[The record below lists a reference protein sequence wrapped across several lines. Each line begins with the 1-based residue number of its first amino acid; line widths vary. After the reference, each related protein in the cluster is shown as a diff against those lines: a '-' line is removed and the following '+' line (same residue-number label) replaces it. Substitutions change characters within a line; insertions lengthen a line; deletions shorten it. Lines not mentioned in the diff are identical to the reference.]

1 MGHHSFRS
9 QPFINSHLNP
19 MAHIDFVPRKKK
31 GGLARC
37 LTYIG
42 LALETTPKLMLKLKV
57 VRCFDK
63 KVLLINALRTL
74 VKDSKMKT
82 IDNLHVENI
91 VF

>member
-1 MGHHSFRS
+1 
-9 QPFINSHLNP
+9 
-19 MAHIDFVPRKKK
+19 
-31 GGLARC
+31 